1 MSAHQLVDWNRLRA
15 CLRTDIFLR
24 NDVTGE
30 NAVWLMNGTNIATA
44 ASLPTVSTNWHFLIS
59 DFNSD
64 GITDIF
70 SDFNDDGRTDIFW
83 RNNVTEEN
91 AAWEVG
97 KHKKSNK
104 R

>member
-1 MSAHQLVDWNRLRA
+1 MLQNPFFNKSWVSLDL
-15 CLRTDIFLR
+15 
-24 NDVTGE
+24 
-30 NAVWLMNGTNIATA
+30 NG
-44 ASLPTVSTNWHFLIS
+44 
-59 DFNSD
+59 DD

-83 RNNVTEEN
+83 RNNVTEEI

-104 R
+104 RYL

>member
-1 MSAHQLVDWNRLRA
+1 MLQNPFFNESWVSLDL
-15 CLRTDIFLR
+15 
-24 NDVTGE
+24 
-30 NAVWLMNGTNIATA
+30 NG
-44 ASLPTVSTNWHFLIS
+44 
-59 DFNSD
+59 DD

-91 AAWEVG
+91 AAWKVG